1 MKLAHV
7 TVGAAALVL
16 SMTQTGAGQSA
27 TPWNLVEHTVAT
39 DLRGA
44 YDVVVADMNKDGR
57 QDLLAVAGGTQSL
70 IWFENPLSAGASS
83 AKEGSWPRHVIATGI
98 QGLINIAAFDID
110 KDGIP
115 EIAAASGF
123 ATEPAKS
130 AGVLTL
136 YTHAADPDAPWT
148 GKEIDRTPA
157 SHRLRWIDA
166 EGNGKSRLINAPLA
180 GLKAT
185 APEYKDQ
192 NTVYFYDPSDWKRQ
206 TVTAAEQGVMHG
218 LYVTDWDGNKRE
230 SLLTASFMG
239 VFLHRYANG
248 KWTRTQLAAG
258 SPAAWPNG
266 GAGDV
271 VTVRTKAGRMLAAI
285 EPFHGNS
292 TPYPDISVAV
302 YSGQGEQW
310 SGRTVIDSTLNYGHT
325 LVAADLD
332 GDGVDEVIAGYRGK
346 PNGVNIYR
354 LNADKTWSKSP
365 LESNAMPGSGCRAAD
380 FNNDTRIDLT
390 CTGGTMLKWYENLPV
405 K

>member
-1 MKLAHV
+1 MIPAMKLAHV
-7 TVGAAALVL
+7 AVGATVL
-16 SMTQTGAGQSA
+16 LWLGMAPTGLAQSA
-27 TPWNLVEHTVAT
+27 TPWTLVEHTVAT

-44 YDVVVADMNKDGR
+44 YDVVVADMNHDGK
-57 QDLLAVAGGTQSL
+57 QDLLAIAGGTQSL
-70 IWFENPLSAGASS
+70 IWFENPT
-83 AKEGSWPRHVIATGI
+83 WTRHVIASGI
-98 QGLINIAAFDID
+98 QGLINAAAFDID

-130 AGVLTL
+130 SGVLTL
-136 YTHAADPDAPWT
+136 YTHTSDPNAPWT
-148 GKEIDRTPA
+148 AKEFDKTPA
-157 SHRLRWIDA
+157 AHRLRWIEP
-166 EGNGKSRLINAPLA
+166 EGNGKGMLINAPLA

-185 APEYKDQ
+185 APDYKDQ
-192 NTVYFYDPSDWKRQ
+192 NAVYFYDPSDWKRQ
-206 TVTAAEQGVMHG
+206 TVTDAEQGVMHG
-218 LYVTDWDGNKRE
+218 LFVTDWDGKKRE

-248 KWTRTQLAAG
+248 KWTRTQLSAG
-258 SPAAWPNG
+258 STEAWPNG

-285 EPFHGNS
+285 EPFHGN
-292 TPYPDISVAV
+292 TAPYQDISLAV
-302 YSGQGEQW
+302 YTGQGEKW

-332 GDGVDEVIAGYRGK
+332 GDGVDELIAGYRGK

-354 LNADKTWSKSP
+354 LNADKTWTKSI

-380 FNNDTRIDLT
+380 FNNDKRIDLT
-390 CTGGTMLKWYENLPV
+390 CTGGTMLKWYENQPA